1 MNNGEGSVTI
11 TARQLEGI
19 IRLAEAKAKASL
31 KKEVSKEDAQFAIDL
46 MEYSLKEI
54 AIDPETGTLDIDAL
68 YSGQT
73 RSRRNRFAII
83 QSLIDELHRE
93 NNGEFSK
100 TELIE
105 RAKNMENIPEDYT
118 NEMIEQMKK
127 DGVLYNPSRDTLN
140 KP

>member
-1 MNNGEGSVTI
+1 MPNTKKFLGLKN
-11 TARQLEGI
+11 
-19 IRLAEAKAKASL
+19 L
-31 KKEVSKEDAQFAIDL
+31 KKELTVAPKVCPGYGVD
-46 MEYSLKEI
+46 
-54 AIDPETGTLDIDAL
+54 DPEEFEL
-68 YSGQT
+68 Y
-73 RSRRNRFAII
+73 
-83 QSLIDELHRE
+83 RE